1 MGVDVSITRECDTK
15 FDRYRKFWN
24 KFDTNVKIW
33 WFYNFVTFLWLTLPT
48 KQSIIV
54 YIIFFILKNIA
65 SRSLDVKSYIYKF
78 QRRWIECMD
87 IISSKINQTVLN
99 MTVNYKKIIPIY
111 FFIRF
116 IKIYMKDKY
125 VSMGLNYLVIIQCT
139 CTLFIDWLE
148 SWHEFVASL
157 ICNDGR
163 SRCSLYGYI

>member
-1 MGVDVSITRECDTK
+1 MDNVSSPQNKKWVLMYLVLGNVILNLIDIE
-15 FDRYRKFWN
+15 N
-24 KFDTNVKIW
+24 SEMKFDTNVKIW

-78 QRRWIECMD
+78 QRRWIESMD

-116 IKIYMKDKY
+116 IQIYMKDKY

-148 SWHEFVASL
+148 SWHEFVAS
-157 ICNDGR
+157 
-163 SRCSLYGYI
+163 